1 MVKPYDG
8 RKGQH
13 SESNYE
19 LKLAKQERRYAT
31 RRASDLE
38 PLKVGLKTATNPS
51 RSREVL
57 KV

>member
-19 LKLAKQERRYAT
+19 LKLVKQERRYAT

-38 PLKVGLKTATNPS
+38 PLKDGFIMKKDS
-51 RSREVL
+51 E
-57 KV
+57 KKH